1 MLAPGVLEII
11 CPATRASHLVSHV
24 PLARDDRAWCVGLF
38 LASLH
43 HVIFGLN
50 HEHFVAPAA
59 GRRGPGR
66 RRGLGTRARG
76 RGSGLVIVFFPYAL
90 VSLCFNKKC
99 VYPV

>member
-1 MLAPGVLEII
+1 MLAPGVLEIV

-24 PLARDDRAWCVGLF
+24 PLARDNRAWCVGLF

-59 GRRGPGR
+59 GRQGPGR
-66 RRGLGTRARG
+66 RRGLGTRVRA

-99 VYPV
+99 VSCV

>member
-1 MLAPGVLEII
+1 MLAPRVLEIV
-11 CPATRASHLVSHV
+11 CPATRASHLVLHV

-66 RRGLGTRARG
+66 RRGLGTRVRA
-76 RGSGLVIVFFPYAL
+76 RGSGLVIVFFPCAL
-90 VSLCFNKKC
+90 VSLCFNKNC
-99 VYPV
+99 VFCV

>member
-1 MLAPGVLEII
+1 MLAPGVLEIV
-11 CPATRASHLVSHV
+11 CPTTRASHLVSHV
-24 PLARDDRAWCVGLF
+24 PLARDDRTWCVGLF
-38 LASLH
+38 LASIH

-50 HEHFVAPAA
+50 HEHFVAPAT

-76 RGSGLVIVFFPYAL
+76 RGSGLVIVLFLYAL

-99 VYPV
+99 VSSV